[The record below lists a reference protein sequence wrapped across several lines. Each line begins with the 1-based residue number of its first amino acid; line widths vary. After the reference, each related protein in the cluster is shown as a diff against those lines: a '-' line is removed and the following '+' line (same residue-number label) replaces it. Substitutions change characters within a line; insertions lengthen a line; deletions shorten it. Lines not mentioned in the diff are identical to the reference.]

1 MKRKELVSTLELI
14 KPALSKLDVIPML
27 QNFCFADKTV
37 FASDD
42 TLAIVGPTECE
53 DEFAVHGATLYGL
66 LSSSSAEE
74 VTLKLDGTT
83 AVFKCGKS
91 NSKLPFSPREDF
103 IFSEPADKWDSA
115 KITISIIEGIKL
127 CLETVSSDLT
137 QRAFNGVTINGD
149 TLYSSNGDALTRV
162 RLKQGVKARYLMPT
176 AFCQAVVKI
185 WEALGVAVG
194 TLNFSDKWCYAD
206 FDDWRIYGQMLEV
219 DTPPDFDGVIKKSTK
234 GKVSTQELPAG
245 FDEALSRAR
254 VLAEPES
261 QKTALSIA
269 GGKMTLLTETHMGEV
284 TDSLAMKGHPD
295 VQANINAAYIA
306 SAIKVCDQVSF
317 NERCA
322 VFQKGTDVL
331 MLVSNMN

>member
-1 MKRKELVSTLELI
+1 MKRKELVQTLELI

-53 DEFAVHGATLYGL
+53 DEFAVHGASLYGL

-74 VTLKLDGTT
+74 VNLKLDGST
-83 AVFKCGKS
+83 AIFKCGKS

-103 IFSEPADKWDSA
+103 IFSEPSDKWDSV
-115 KITISIIEGIKL
+115 KVTISLIEGIKV

-137 QRAFNGVTINGD
+137 QRAFNGITIDRD
-149 TLYSSNGDALTRV
+149 TLYSSNGDALTRIK
-162 RLKQGVKARYLMPT
+162 LKQAIKSRYLMPT
-176 AFCQAVVKI
+176 AFCQAMVRT
-185 WEALGVAVG
+185 WEALGLAVG

-219 DTPPDFDGVIKKSTK
+219 DAPPDFDGVIKKSTK
-234 GKVSTQELPAG
+234 GKITTQELPSG
-245 FDEALSRAR
+245 FEEALARAR
-254 VLAEPES
+254 VLADPES
-261 QKTALSIA
+261 QKTQLSVE
-269 GGKMTLLTETHMGEV
+269 GGKMSLLTETHMGEV
-284 TDSLAMKGHPD
+284 HDALVMKGHPD
-295 VQANINAAYIA
+295 VQANINASYIA
-306 SAIKVCDQVSF
+306 SAIKVCDRVSF
-317 NERCA
+317 NDRCA
-322 VFQKGTDVL
+322 VLQKGNDVL